1 MGNLRRGSSLCRQV
15 SWSPERE
22 AVVVR
27 RPRPHLAVVARS
39 PYVRGS
45 SSSKRHIQRDDAPR
59 HEGKQSSQTG
69 FTDMVI
75 MSSVHLIQKRLVCL
89 PIWIP
94 LNGEATCFSR
104 LLWRDWRLS
113 LFDLISQNLLLR
125 LLFNFPFKKNKEIV
139 SRQNSLRSSLC
150 AGKNLNA
157 RGFWTSILATS
168 AVGPVPLPKISSWAI
183 LAASQCGISVDS
195 SAIWSSSVELCKHSH
210 HKGDRPNYALRLVG
224 VELLWNQSRANSS
237 GVRRLGHVP
246 TAWTAQTDRIR
257 RVSLPH
263 VRWGSL
269 RITLTSSGE

>member
-125 LLFNFPFKKNKEIV
+125 LLFNFPFKKTRKSFPGRTLSDPPCAREKIWMRVDFGHRYWQLRLLDQCLCQKYPVERFSQPLNVESPWTPVQYGPRLLSCVNTATTKEI
-139 SRQNSLRSSLC
+139 
-150 AGKNLNA
+150 
-157 RGFWTSILATS
+157 
-168 AVGPVPLPKISSWAI
+168 GPIM
-183 LAASQCGISVDS
+183 
-195 SAIWSSSVELCKHSH
+195 H
-210 HKGDRPNYALRLVG
+210 
-224 VELLWNQSRANSS
+224 
-237 GVRRLGHVP
+237 LG
-246 TAWTAQTDRIR
+246 
-257 RVSLPH
+257 S
-263 VRWGSL
+263 
-269 RITLTSSGE
+269 